1 LTGLALPAVGGAFLS
16 VLLCFYLMSTRAAIF
31 LLRKTLR
38 APLGQV
44 QRLGVLSLV
53 MVWLALLRALPQDFP
68 KNFP

>member
-1 LTGLALPAVGGAFLS
+1 
-16 VLLCFYLMSTRAAIF
+16 MSTRAAIF